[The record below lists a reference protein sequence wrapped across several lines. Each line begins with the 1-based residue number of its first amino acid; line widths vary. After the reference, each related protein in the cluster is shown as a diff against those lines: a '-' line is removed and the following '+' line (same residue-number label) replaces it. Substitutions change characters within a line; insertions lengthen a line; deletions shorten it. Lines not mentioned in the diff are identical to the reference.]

1 MVIYEVIGH
10 RWDEEAKAIV
20 PYVAGMFDR
29 FINADL
35 FRKAYADWYKQ
46 EEVKIVTKKDG

>member
-1 MVIYEVIGH
+1 MITYEVIGR

-20 PYVAGMFDR
+20 PYVAGTFDR

-35 FRKAYADWYKQ
+35 FRKAYMLWYKQ
-46 EEVKIVTKKDG
+46 NDVQIVTKKDG